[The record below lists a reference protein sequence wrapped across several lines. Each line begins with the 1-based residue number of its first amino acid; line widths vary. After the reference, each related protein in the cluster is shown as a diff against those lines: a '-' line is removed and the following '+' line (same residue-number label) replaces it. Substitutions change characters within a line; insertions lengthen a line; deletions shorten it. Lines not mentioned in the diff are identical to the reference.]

1 VTKTIYKILLRLY
14 PWDYMT
20 AFATE
25 MLSTFQEASEEQ
37 RRRGWGSFLGFLV
50 SEFSSLMAGVGAE
63 WIAKLTADV
72 SVRGRHLPDLR
83 MMRPS
88 KISQARWFAAA
99 GVNVKQ

>member
-1 VTKTIYKILLRLY
+1 
-14 PWDYMT
+14 MT